1 MIPKKVNRLYKQA
14 AEDLNVDEAL
24 IEDLSE
30 FFYKDLKDCLSNL
43 RYPRVN
49 ADGLGHFVAKRL
61 SVRKAI
67 PRYTK
72 QLENHDT
79 STFGAYH
86 NKKQMET
93 KLEML
98 ISLEKIMTE
107 QAELKQEFKNK
118 KYGNTKGNL
127 EE

>member
-14 AEDLNVDEAL
+14 AEDLNVDETL
-24 IEDLSE
+24 IEHLSE

-49 ADGLGHFVAKRL
+49 ADGLGHFVVKKHN
-61 SVRKAI
+61 VRKTIAKYNKI
-67 PRYTK
+67 
-72 QLENHDT
+72 LENHDT

-86 NKKQMET
+86 HKKQMEVR
-93 KLEML
+93 LDQL
-98 ISLEKIMTE
+98 INLEKEITE
-107 QAELKQEFKNK
+107 QEELKEEFKNK